1 MINVTISFCR
11 QTNCQKHVTD
21 VVVDL
26 SNNTFFELD
35 WHIQKVIM
43 EGDHNDGFLHNLHN
57 NLFELTTLSNHKND
71 TDNRF
76 CEIVHRSLHNLR
88 QQYYQSIAIFIALA
102 NSLLNPIIYAFWYPE
117 FRQQLGKLLHFVRLK
132 CIIGVNDPLCFR

>member
-1 MINVTISFCR
+1 MINIIISFYR
-11 QTNCQKHVTD
+11 QTNCQNLVTD

-57 NLFELTTLSNHKND
+57 NLFELTTLSNHKNG

-132 CIIGVNDPLCFR
+132 CIIGVKDPLCFR

>member
-1 MINVTISFCR
+1 MIYVMISFCR
-11 QTNCQKHVTD
+11 QTNCQKQVTD

-71 TDNRF
+71 TDSKF

-132 CIIGVNDPLCFR
+132 CIIGANDPLCFR